1 LHPFAVFSILS
12 AEMRRIELFISLCLR
27 VSVVNVINHR
37 VEETLSIAILLF
49 CLSAF
54 SYSQTEPTPAISQDS
69 TLVNDSGYVPIKPIH
84 LLGSLDRKL
93 SGEQILPDSL
103 FPFVDYKY
111 LGDLLSTFPEVYIR
125 DLGSPGQLHGLTMN
139 GVDARSIAVMS
150 DGILLNEPLTG
161 VFDLNLYPTEYIER
175 IEVIPATRAFLY
187 GLNSTGGAINLVTK
201 NYVAAKP
208 ISRIRFF
215 ESAYEHT
222 YFDGFVSQDVK
233 RDLNVTIG
241 LQHPSYYGR
250 FRNSNHEAWNARVK
264 IRYNVSENL
273 NIFASEMYNQTRTGL
288 NGGLDTLTLPI
299 DYYDKIDAILRNED
313 AYEKITRH
321 DVQLGM
327 GGRFFSDTNSITSLT
342 LFHSTNLR
350 EYRDENP
357 PIPFNNIFVQQDH
370 WSQWYGARLT
380 HNLSLF
386 GNEVDV
392 GAEYQSRGVIA
403 SSVMNQELMNLTS
416 LWIKDKI
423 NIFESGVILEGFG
436 RVEYD
441 NRYDG
446 YGLANGLDFNYQ
458 IIPSIRI
465 QGGLSG
471 SLRVSTLQEGYW
483 HDTIVNSQY
492 IYFNEL
498 HNVRLL
504 GINFLVSNLD
514 LRLHFI
520 QRVISSPMEQFY
532 SFRLN
537 PFPSVYIDKFNE
549 RKINGLNGQIKFRYG
564 LFVAEGMLQ
573 YLSITNDGNEDTRYP
588 QWNASG
594 GIYLWD
600 KFFDEALNIKVGF
613 RGRVISAHDG
623 VEFNPQAQMYVPST
637 YWKVK
642 SVGVGDFVLLAHIGD
657 ADINLTIENMF
668 GRDYILVPYFPMPDR
683 TLRFGLNW
691 QFLD

>member
-1 LHPFAVFSILS
+1 MNRKKCGL
-12 AEMRRIELFISLCLR
+12 SLCLCAL
-27 VSVVNVINHR
+27 VVNLSNHK
-37 VEETLSIAILLF
+37 VTKTLSILILMF
-49 CLSAF
+49 GLSL
-54 SYSQTEPTPAISQDS
+54 STHSQTQPKTDVPQDTTS
-69 TLVNDSGYVPIKPIH
+69 VKDSGYTPIQPIS
-84 LLGSLDRKL
+84 LIGSLDRKL
-93 SGEQILPDSL
+93 SDENILHDSL
-103 FPFVDYKY
+103 FPFTDYKY
-111 LGDLLSTFPEVYIR
+111 LGDLLSTFPQVYIR

-175 IEVIPATRAFLY
+175 MEIIPATRAFLY
-187 GLNSTGGAINLVTK
+187 GVNSTGGAINLVTK
-201 NYVAAKP
+201 NYIAAKP

-264 IRYNVSENL
+264 IRYNISENL
-273 NIFASEMYNQTRTGL
+273 NIYASEMYNQTRTGL

-327 GGRFFSDTNSITSLT
+327 GGRFFADSNSITALT

-357 PIPFNNIFVQQDH
+357 PIPFNNIFLQQDH

-386 GNEVDV
+386 GNDIDV
-392 GAEYQSRGVIA
+392 GAEFQSRGVIA
-403 SSVMNQELMNLTS
+403 SSVMNQELRNNKS
-416 LWIKDKI
+416 VWIKDEFVVPNMDLI
-423 NIFESGVILEGFG
+423 VSGFG
-436 RVEYD
+436 RYEDEPNQSAFASGFDVS
-441 NRYDG
+441 
-446 YGLANGLDFNYQ
+446 YQ
-458 IIPSIRI
+458 LLSFMNVHGGISKSIR
-465 QGGLSG
+465 S
-471 SLRVSTLQEGYW
+471 STLQE
-483 HDTIVNSQY
+483 
-492 IYFNEL
+492 EL
-498 HNVRLL
+498 WRDSVVDSWLPLSHEQHEVREVGLQL
-504 GINFLVSNLD
+504 NLPD
-514 LRLHFI
+514 FELRLSYLQRNIGSAMENISTTYANPYPNVFI
-520 QRVISSPMEQFY
+520 DTFS
-532 SFRLN
+532 
-537 PFPSVYIDKFNE
+537 E

-564 LFVAEGMLQ
+564 LFVAEGLLQ
-573 YLSITNDGNEDTRYP
+573 YLSITNDGNEDNRYP

-600 KFFDEALNIKVGF
+600 KFFDEHLNIKVGF
-613 RGRVISAHDG
+613 RGRLVSAHDG
-623 VEFNPQAQMYVPST
+623 VGFNPQAQMYVPST
-637 YWKVK
+637 YWKIK

-657 ADINLTIENMF
+657 ADIQLILENML

>member
-1 LHPFAVFSILS
+1 MSIVL
-12 AEMRRIELFISLCLR
+12 LLISLSNL
-27 VSVVNVINHR
+27 IN
-37 VEETLSIAILLF
+37 A
-49 CLSAF
+49 
-54 SYSQTEPTPAISQDS
+54 QTQPATSLPQDS
-69 TLVNDSGYVPIKPIH
+69 TSVKDSGYIPIKPIPM
-84 LLGSLDRKL
+84 LGSLERTL
-93 SGEQILPDSL
+93 SGENVLPDSL

-111 LGDLLSTFPEVYIR
+111 LGDLLSKFTEVYIR

-175 IEVIPATRAFLY
+175 IEIIPATRAFLY
-187 GLNSTGGAINLVTK
+187 GINSTGGAINLVTK

-250 FRNSNHEAWNARVK
+250 FRNSNHEGWNARVK
-264 IRYNVSENL
+264 IRYNLSEDL

-327 GGRFFSDTNSITSLT
+327 AGRFFSDSNSITSLT

-357 PIPFNNIFVQQDH
+357 PIPYNNIFLQQDH

-380 HNLSLF
+380 HNFLFF
-386 GNEVDV
+386 GNEINL
-392 GAEYQSRGVIA
+392 GAEFQSRGVIA
-403 SSVMNQELMNLTS
+403 SSVMNQEFRNNKS
-416 LWIKDKI
+416 IWIKD
-423 NIFESGVILEGFG
+423 
-436 RVEYD
+436 
-441 NRYDG
+441 RYEVLDAGLVVSG
-446 YGLANGLDFNYQ
+446 YGRYEHEPNQYALSSGFDVSYQ
-458 IIPSIRI
+458 LFSSLNVHGGISKSIR
-465 QGGLSG
+465 S
-471 SLRVSTLQEGYW
+471 STLQEELWKDSVVDSWLPLSHEQHEVREVGLKLNLSNLEL
-483 HDTIVNSQY
+483 HLSSFQRTIVSSL
-492 IYFNEL
+492 E
-498 HNVRLL
+498 
-504 GINFLVSNLD
+504 NF
-514 LRLHFI
+514 
-520 QRVISSPMEQFY
+520 SSF
-532 SFRLN
+532 SAN
-537 PFPSVYIDKFNE
+537 PFPNIFIDTFNE
-549 RKINGLNGQIKFRYG
+549 RKIQGVNGLVKFRYG
-564 LFVAEGMLQ
+564 LFIAEGMFQ

-588 QWNASG
+588 NWNASG

-600 KFFDEALNIKVGF
+600 KFFDEHLNIKVGF
-613 RGRVISAHDG
+613 RGRLVSAHDG
-623 VEFNPQAQMYVPST
+623 VEFNPQAQMYVPSK

-642 SVGVGDFVLLAHIGD
+642 SVAVGDFVLLAHIGD
-657 ADINLTIENMF
+657 ADIHLILENML

>member
-1 LHPFAVFSILS
+1 MKHKLT
-12 AEMRRIELFISLCLR
+12 
-27 VSVVNVINHR
+27 
-37 VEETLSIAILLF
+37 ETLSIALLLISLTNF
-49 CLSAF
+49 LSA
-54 SYSQTEPTPAISQDS
+54 QIQPTPALPQDS
-69 TLVNDSGYVPIKPIH
+69 TSAKDSGYIPIQPIS

-93 SGEQILPDSL
+93 SGENILPDSL
-103 FPFVDYKY
+103 FPFVDYRY
-111 LGDLLSTFPEVYIR
+111 LGDLLSMFPEVYVR

-175 IEVIPATRAFLY
+175 VEIIPATRAFLY
-187 GLNSTGGAINLVTK
+187 GINSTGGAINLVTK

-264 IRYNVSENL
+264 IRYNISENL

-327 GGRFFSDTNSITSLT
+327 GGRFFSDSNSITSLT

-357 PIPFNNIFVQQDH
+357 PIPYNNIFVQQDH

-386 GNEVDV
+386 GNEIDV
-392 GAEYQSRGVIA
+392 GTEFQSRGVIA
-403 SSVMNQELMNLTS
+403 SSVMSQEFRNNKS
-416 LWIKDKI
+416 VWIKDE
-423 NIFESGVILEGFG
+423 FVVPTMDLMVSGFG
-436 RVEYD
+436 RYEHEPNQYAFASGFD
-441 NRYDG
+441 
-446 YGLANGLDFNYQ
+446 ASYQ
-458 IIPSIRI
+458 VFPFLNVHGGMSKSIR
-465 QGGLSG
+465 S
-471 SLRVSTLQEGYW
+471 STLQEELWRDSTVDSWLSLSHEQHEVREVGVK
-483 HDTIVNSQY
+483 VN
-492 IYFNEL
+492 L
-498 HNVRLL
+498 
-504 GINFLVSNLD
+504 SNLD
-514 LRLHFI
+514 LHLSYS
-520 QRVISSPMEQFY
+520 QRTIASPLENISTTY
-532 SFRLN
+532 TN
-537 PFPSVYIDKFNE
+537 PYPNVFIDKFSE
-549 RKINGLNGQIKFRYG
+549 RNINGLNGKINFRYG
-564 LFVAEGMLQ
+564 LFVAEGLLQ

-588 QWNASG
+588 LWNASG

-600 KFFDEALNIKVGF
+600 KFFDKHLNIKVGF
-613 RGRVISAHDG
+613 RGRVVSAHDG

-642 SVGVGDFVLLAHIGD
+642 SVGIGDFVLLAHIGD
-657 ADINLTIENMF
+657 ADINLVLENLF